1 MRNERKANSKVLLM
15 IAKMYERLSDIS
27 AKDRQIYYAGLSYE
41 DIFQDTI
48 IKVSTDEKAAE
59 ITDENEFVKYFIYR
73 MRTVQYQTIKNSK
86 RLKITTYA
94 DNLQAKE
101 SEKEG
106 EETI

>member
-1 MRNERKANSKVLLM
+1 MKERKANSNVLLM
-15 IAKMYERLSDIS
+15 IAKLYERLSDIS

-59 ITDENEFVKYFIYR
+59 ITNDDEFVKYFLYR
-73 MRTVQYQTIKNSK
+73 MKTVQYQIIKDSK
-86 RLKITTYA
+86 RLKITDYA

-101 SEKEG
+101 AEKEG
-106 EETI
+106 E

>member
-1 MRNERKANSKVLLM
+1 MRNERKANTKVLLM
-15 IAKMYERLSDIS
+15 IARLYERLSDIS
-27 AKDRQIYYAGLSYE
+27 AKDRKIYYAGLSYE

-59 ITDENEFVKYFIYR
+59 ITNDEEFVRYFLYR
-73 MRTVQYQTIKNSK
+73 MKTVQYQTIKDSK

>member
-15 IAKMYERLSDIS
+15 IAKLYERLSDIS
-27 AKDRQIYYAGLSYE
+27 AKDRQIYYAGQSYE

-106 EETI
+106 E

>member
-1 MRNERKANSKVLLM
+1 MRNERKANTKVLLM
-15 IAKMYERLSDIS
+15 IARLYERLSDIS

-59 ITDENEFVKYFIYR
+59 ITNDDEFVRYFLYR
-73 MRTVQYQTIKNSK
+73 MKTVQYQTIKDSK
-86 RLKITTYA
+86 RLKFTAYA
-94 DNLQAKE
+94 DNLQAKD

>member
-1 MRNERKANSKVLLM
+1 MSNERKANSRVLSM
-15 IAKMYERLSDIS
+15 IAKLYNRLSEIS

-59 ITDENEFVKYFIYR
+59 ITDENEFVEYFMYR
-73 MRTVQYQTIKNSK
+73 MKTVQYRTIKDSK
-86 RLKITTYA
+86 RLKITDYA

>member
-1 MRNERKANSKVLLM
+1 MRNERKANTKVLLM
-15 IAKMYERLSDIS
+15 IARLYERLSDIS
-27 AKDRQIYYAGLSYE
+27 AKDRQINYAGLSYE

-59 ITDENEFVKYFIYR
+59 ITNDEEFVRYFLYR
-73 MRTVQYQTIKNSK
+73 MKTVQYQTIKDSK